1 MYRYKWMSHNDG
13 LAVDTG
19 RMHNAAPHVLLH
31 HRYYCTINQLDIS
44 PRDRVWY
51 IQHTNRCSSYYNCSS
66 MTSSLCQCNPGDIAW
81 LELTLID
88 KLEGAENM
96 FHFETNIAGNLH
108 TTFGVTSNKFGV
120 SQKLLVAGRFSFARR
135 LAIVGALY
143 PSYQRETILC
153 HLYSLNEAITCNR

>member
-1 MYRYKWMSHNDG
+1 
-13 LAVDTG
+13 
-19 RMHNAAPHVLLH
+19 
-31 HRYYCTINQLDIS
+31 
-44 PRDRVWY
+44 
-51 IQHTNRCSSYYNCSS
+51 
-66 MTSSLCQCNPGDIAW
+66 
-81 LELTLID
+81 
-88 KLEGAENM
+88 M
-96 FHFETNIAGNLH
+96 FHLETNIAGNLH